1 MIFTNNKKMKN
12 LLAVL
17 LVTFSLNG
25 FTQQKPLEWHTE
37 VDQAVNL
44 SIKTGKPLFL
54 FFTGSDW
61 CGWCK
66 RLQKEV
72 FFKSEFTV
80 WALKNVILLEL
91 DFNRSFQNKIKKAQ
105 TGKATL
111 TKNENSII
119 EVSQLF
125 QVRGYPTIWFATPQ
139 VQEGKVMLGRLGSQG
154 YVAGGPKAWIA
165 GAEKIINSKE

>member
-66 RLQKEV
+66 RLLKEV
-72 FFKSEFTV
+72 FFK
-80 WALKNVILLEL
+80 
-91 DFNRSFQNKIKKAQ
+91 
-105 TGKATL
+105 
-111 TKNENSII
+111 
-119 EVSQLF
+119 
-125 QVRGYPTIWFATPQ
+125 
-139 VQEGKVMLGRLGSQG
+139 
-154 YVAGGPKAWIA
+154 
-165 GAEKIINSKE
+165 